1 MVYCPKCGE
10 LNEEDTRFYKSCG
23 ASLRRRSYG
32 RFSDEREMCFGV
44 PMSGN
49 ILGLFFGVMIILWGV
64 TELLRLNINLW
75 ALALIGFGVILILN
89 IMKRRPDFR

>member
-10 LNEEDTRFYKSCG
+10 LNEENTRCAR

-44 PMSGN
+44 SMSGN
-49 ILGLFFGVMIILWGV
+49 RLGLFFGAMIILWGV
-64 TELLRLNINLW
+64 TELLRLNIDLW

-89 IMKRRPDFR
+89 ILKRKPDFR